1 MHGSTPGASER
12 LLRQN
17 ESAKACPHECLLIER
32 LGVRSARGRKVN
44 ETNLRRR
51 LADQFP
57 ADRSGCGAVKGNPS
71 KLSEIGQQVLDLIVI
86 GLADRLVEAAGP
98 ACRGDYV
105 PKADASIGKPGEPFH
120 IGELLQFLL
129 DRAPEEPPELVGR
142 MGIIAACGKGSI
154 ARKATENEESSVASS
169 DQRQSIFDAQEL
181 TPTARPMKP
190 TDLRVA
196 LFSGN
201 YNYVRDGANQA
212 LNRLMGYLIRQ
223 GVKVRVYSPTVENP
237 AFPATGDL
245 VHIPA
250 IPIPGRSEY
259 RLPIALPARV
269 KRDLAEFNPNVVH
282 VSSPDI
288 VGHRAVTWARR
299 HRIAAVA
306 SVHTRFD
313 TYLAY
318 YHLQAF
324 EPLARDIM
332 RRFYHRCEVVMAPAE
347 STAVILRAQ
356 RMNRDIALWARGVD
370 REQFNPE
377 RRDMEWRR
385 STGIADDEMVIAFL
399 GRVVMEKGLDVFADA
414 IHAFDSRG
422 FKYRVL
428 VIGEG
433 PARPWFEEQL
443 PNAIFTGQLTGND
456 LSRALASSDLLLNP
470 SITEAFGNVTLETM
484 ACALP
489 VIAAEATGTTNL
501 VRNNVTGM
509 LVDGTEPDEFA
520 DALEA
525 YASDPDLRRRHGEAA
540 LAIAKTMD
548 WDSINATVIRV
559 YLHAI
564 HKRERL
570 TRMTGR

>member
-1 MHGSTPGASER
+1 
-12 LLRQN
+12 
-17 ESAKACPHECLLIER
+17 
-32 LGVRSARGRKVN
+32 
-44 ETNLRRR
+44 
-51 LADQFP
+51 
-57 ADRSGCGAVKGNPS
+57 
-71 KLSEIGQQVLDLIVI
+71 
-86 GLADRLVEAAGP
+86 
-98 ACRGDYV
+98 
-105 PKADASIGKPGEPFH
+105 
-120 IGELLQFLL
+120 
-129 DRAPEEPPELVGR
+129 
-142 MGIIAACGKGSI
+142 
-154 ARKATENEESSVASS
+154 
-169 DQRQSIFDAQEL
+169 
-181 TPTARPMKP
+181 MKP

-245 VHIPA
+245 VSIPA
-250 IPIPGRSEY
+250 IPIPVRSEY
-259 RLPIALPARV
+259 RLPIAIPARV

-299 HRIAAVA
+299 HRVAAVA

-385 STGIADDEMVIAFL
+385 SIGIADDEMVIAFL
-399 GRVVMEKGLDVFADA
+399 GRVVMEKGLDVFSDA
-414 IHAFDSRG
+414 IQAFETRG
-422 FKYRVL
+422 LKYRVL

-433 PARPWFEEQL
+433 PAQGWFQEQL
-443 PNAIFTGQLTGND
+443 PNAIFTGLLTGND

-470 SITEAFGNVTLETM
+470 SITEAFGNVTLEAM

-489 VIAAEATGTTNL
+489 VIAAEATGATNL
-501 VRNNVTGM
+501 VRENVTGM

-525 YASDPDLRRRHGEAA
+525 YARDPDLRRRHGEAA
-540 LAIAKTMD
+540 LAIARTMD

-570 TRMTGR
+570 ARMMGR